1 MEVLAN
7 ENVVIK
13 ANKYYDEIDDLVKYI
28 NSYIVPIFD
37 YLSLSTNKMCNI
49 RLLDSK
55 EELDLLYKELMQSE
69 GEKNSH
75 KEVPSNI
82 ASFIYENDLFILNYE
97 SFIDVYQ
104 HNRTTQEEFFG
115 EIVGNLV
122 SIFQT
127 WKYGKLTDNP
137 IINKGLAVYLS
148 GQDINSKI
156 LIDSYIDLKRSNS
169 IKAYG
174 NFYKYIDNTLDREGI
189 NKLLSNNI
197 DEDRLR
203 KIYDGYKHQFLS
215 NRGK

>member
-174 NFYKYIDNTLDREGI
+174 NFYKYIDNTLDRERI